1 MRKTDTLMTYE
12 QWSRVHKRKIKKS
25 VKRKLSV
32 FVQWLLFFILMVG
45 FPFGMVAHW
54 VIIGY

>member
-12 QWSRVHKRKIKKS
+12 QWNSVHKRRIKKS

-32 FVQWLLFFILMVG
+32 CVQWLLFFIFMVG